1 MANDSKDLNKPPQV
15 AVIGAGIAGLT
26 AAFELAQRGYKIA
39 IFESN
44 VMLGGKLGAN
54 PGRLPVRMLMDIP
67 QGTEVASVGGSAF
80 EDIQSDSV
88 VRPDRSLQDSAAEKA
103 LIAELDNQKVPD
115 WVRNAIWN
123 LLTSRLRSA
132 LGNEPVP
139 NRWHDLARRDLL
151 VESEA
156 KRPDGAERSWLVTVQ
171 DRDRPSP
178 HKTSLSFRVS
188 LYRRLNEE
196 LIVDINDAECHEH
209 CYHMYLNWY
218 LNFWRVAER
227 IGLERSTHFEP
238 RGGYAHL
245 FPGEEPVEQ
254 RIRRLVDMGKI
265 DNWADNLLAGVASPA
280 DTLLAQYSVFD
291 LVSQRLDPAHY
302 LDRKSTH
309 GFFASR
315 WYATPQ
321 SIKLHEY
328 LLARAFA
335 LPMYL
340 SSAYASRKYFA
351 YTLADP
357 DPTLWVLKGDTETT
371 LFTQF
376 RKALE
381 GLDCKFNLGFNVTG
395 FGFGSDQ
402 TRDRVRSIQF
412 RPSDMRWPRGRDD
425 GEQIE
430 DRTGPEQNARF
441 RPDYVILA
449 VPPAALADIV
459 SDFPTRVPGLSSV
472 RKLQSAVTA
481 VLDLHFLRRLDD
493 IEIPQEHMI
502 LRNSRYGLTL
512 IDNSQLWERN
522 PHADHSYLNVAVT
535 DFYKIDRMDK
545 GDAIAEILAD
555 LQRYIPFDYKDIDF
569 SRTYLQMNAREPLFL
584 NEVGSEVWRPDTRT
598 DVPNLF
604 LAGDFCANDI
614 EVVCIEGAVVSGLMA
629 ARALQEQLRVD
640 RDCLSAT
647 NELFRPIE
655 ILAPKELTRANA
667 EAIKASMA
675 PYVRT
680 ATAASRVHEADAS
693 AERLFSPHGAQS
705 AIDSL
710 AQQPTAFVLD
720 AVGVQTSFAEWLSTV
735 AVDRA

>member
-1 MANDSKDLNKPPQV
+1 MANDGKDLNESPQV

-26 AAFELAQRGYKIA
+26 AAFELAERGYKVA

-54 PGRLPVRMLMDIP
+54 PGRLPVRMLMDVP

-80 EDIQSDSV
+80 EDVQSDSV
-88 VRPDRSLQDSAAEKA
+88 VRPDRSLQDSAAEQA
-103 LIAELDNQKVPD
+103 LIAALDNKMVPD
-115 WVRNAIWN
+115 WVRKAICN

-132 LGNEPVP
+132 LGEELVP
-139 NRWHDLARRDLL
+139 TLWYDLAGRDFL
-151 VESEA
+151 VEPEE
-156 KRPDGAERSWLVTVQ
+156 KRPDGAERSWLVTVLELAA
-171 DRDRPSP
+171 PPP

-218 LNFWRVAER
+218 LNFWRVAES

-238 RGGYAHL
+238 RGEYAHL
-245 FPGEEPVEQ
+245 FPGDEPVGQ

-265 DNWADNLLAGVASPA
+265 DSWTDNLLAGVASPA

-291 LVSQRLDPAHY
+291 LVSQRLDPEHY

-315 WYATPQ
+315 WYATPE

-371 LFTQF
+371 LFTRF
-376 RKALE
+376 RKALK
-381 GLDCKFNLGFNVTG
+381 GLNCKFNLGFNVTG
-395 FGFGSDQ
+395 FGFGSDENK
-402 TRDRVRSIQF
+402 DRVGSIRF

-441 RPDYVILA
+441 RPNYVILA

-459 SDFPTRVPGLSSV
+459 SDFPTRVPGLASV

-493 IEIPQEHMI
+493 IEIPQDHMI

-522 PHADHSYLNVAVT
+522 PQADHSYLNVAVT

-555 LQRYIPFDYKDIDF
+555 LRRYIPFEYKDIDF
-569 SRTYLQMNAREPLFL
+569 SRTYLQMNVREPLFL

-614 EVVCIEGAVVSGLMA
+614 AVVCIEGAVVSGLLA

-640 RDCLSAT
+640 REDLSAT
-647 NELFRPIE
+647 NELFRPID
-655 ILAPKELTRANA
+655 ISVPKEMTRADA
-667 EAIKASMA
+667 EAIKLLMA
-675 PYVRT
+675 PYVRA
-680 ATAASRVHEADAS
+680 ATAASRVHEADANPDH
-693 AERLFSPHGAQS
+693 LFSVHGAQAAIES
-705 AIDSL
+705 A
-710 AQQPTAFVLD
+710 ARQPSAFVLD
-720 AVGVQTSFAEWLSTV
+720 AVGVQTGLAEWLSTV
-735 AVDRA
+735 AVDRN